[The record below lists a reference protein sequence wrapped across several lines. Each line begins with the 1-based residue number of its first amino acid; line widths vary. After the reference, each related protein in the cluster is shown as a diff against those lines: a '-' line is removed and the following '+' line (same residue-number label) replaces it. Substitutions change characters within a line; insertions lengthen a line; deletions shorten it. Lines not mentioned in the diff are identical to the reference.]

1 MFSIIVAV
9 SKNNMIGKDNS
20 IPWFIPEDLKRFK
33 EITMGKKMIM
43 GRKTFESL
51 PGVLPGRK
59 HIILTRNKDYKV
71 DNENVEVYY
80 DFDDLINKF
89 KDSEEEVF
97 IIGGSEIYNKFY
109 KHANKLFLTE
119 VDLEVDGDTTFP
131 IIDLNEWNLVNS
143 SSKNISKSKSN
154 IPYIYKDFTRKL

>member
-9 SKNNMIGKDNS
+9 SKNNIIGKDNS

-89 KDSEEEVF
+89 KDSEEEIF

-119 VDLEVDGDTTFP
+119 VDLKVDGDTTFP
-131 IIDLNEWNLVNS
+131 IIDLNEWDLVNN
-143 SSKNISKSKSN
+143 SSKNISKSN
-154 IPYIYKDFTRKL
+154 IAYIYKDFTRKL

>member
-89 KDSEEEVF
+89 KDNEEEVF

-109 KHANKLFLTE
+109 KYANKLFLTE

-131 IIDLNEWNLVNS
+131 VIDLNEWDLVNS
-143 SSKNISKSKSN
+143 SSKNISKSN
-154 IPYIYKDFTRKL
+154 ITYIYKDFTRKL

>member
-51 PGVLPGRK
+51 PRVLPGRK

-89 KDSEEEVF
+89 KDSEEEIF

-119 VDLEVDGDTTFP
+119 VDLKVDGDTTFP
-131 IIDLNEWNLVNS
+131 IIDLNEWDLVNN
-143 SSKNISKSKSN
+143 SSKNISKSN
-154 IPYIYKDFTRKL
+154 IAYIYKDFTRKL

>member
-59 HIILTRNKDYKV
+59 HIILTRNKNYKV
-71 DNENVEVYY
+71 DNESVEVYY

-131 IIDLNEWNLVNS
+131 TIDLNEWNLVNS
-143 SSKNISKSKSN
+143 SSKNISKSN
-154 IPYIYKDFTRKL
+154 ITYIYKDFNRKL

>member
-80 DFDDLINKF
+80 DFDNLINKF

-109 KHANKLFLTE
+109 KYANKLFLTE

-131 IIDLNEWNLVNS
+131 IIDLNEWDLVNS
-143 SSKNISKSKSN
+143 SSKNISKSN
-154 IPYIYKDFTRKL
+154 IAYIYKDFTRKL

>member
-89 KDSEEEVF
+89 KNSEEEIF

-131 IIDLNEWNLVNS
+131 VIDLNEWDLVNS
-143 SSKNISKSKSN
+143 SSKNISKSN
-154 IPYIYKDFTRKL
+154 IAYIYKDFTRKL

>member
-80 DFDDLINKF
+80 DFDDLINEF

-119 VDLEVDGDTTFP
+119 VDLQVDGDTTFP
-131 IIDLNEWNLVNS
+131 IIDLNEWDLVNS
-143 SSKNISKSKSN
+143 SSKNISKSN

>member
-89 KDSEEEVF
+89 KDSEEEIF

-143 SSKNISKSKSN
+143 SSKNISKSN
-154 IPYIYKDFTRKL
+154 IAYIYKDFTRKL

>member
-89 KDSEEEVF
+89 KDSEEEIF

-131 IIDLNEWNLVNS
+131 IIDLNEWDLVNN
-143 SSKNISKSKSN
+143 SSKNISKSN
-154 IPYIYKDFTRKL
+154 IAYIYKDFTRKL

>member
-89 KDSEEEVF
+89 KDSKEEIF

-143 SSKNISKSKSN
+143 SSKNISKSN
-154 IPYIYKDFTRKL
+154 ITYIYKDFTRKL